1 MAKNTRKRV
10 SFCFISR
17 TSTFFENKRV
27 KNTKKNLPLPR
38 SNIFLNKCYTKKPI
52 LLDLPKITSI
62 CVEIKGKHRCIGGV
76 TFVSCCWRHLHYAR
90 REEM

>member
-1 MAKNTRKRV
+1 MAKQTKKKGFALFHYEN
-10 SFCFISR
+10 FYI
-17 TSTFFENKRV
+17 FFENKRV

-62 CVEIKGKHRCIGGV
+62 CTEIKGKHKYVGGV
-76 TFVSCCWRHLHYAR
+76 TFVSYN
-90 REEM
+90 